1 MPAFELRHRDIV
13 VNVTRLEHYHQK
25 KRYHEANDAPF
36 QSPENGVEHLRVDC
50 NRGVFGFKRSECEI
64 VAERGILAEK
74 RLVICTVVLPI
85 RLSLCRERL
94 AWGVPQRAT
103 LLNAAA
109 GRRKTRRVRNQNMQR
124 STARASNSSHP
135 QNATRKS
142 VYVSQLAT
150 FTAQF
155 QKLFDGKCAVIK
167 YKKFV
172 SLSDL

>member
-1 MPAFELRHRDIV
+1 MRDSCR
-13 VNVTRLEHYHQK
+13 TR
-25 KRYHEANDAPF
+25 N
-36 QSPENGVEHLRVDC
+36 
-50 NRGVFGFKRSECEI
+50 
-64 VAERGILAEK
+64 LAEK
-74 RLVICTVVLPI
+74 LLVICTVVLPI

-142 VYVSQLAT
+142 VYVSPLAT

-155 QKLFDGKCAVIK
+155 QKLFDRKCSVIK